1 MSDVND
7 IDITQEDLL
16 NSYDSSSVDDGF
28 DDDDFDTDGF
38 ADDDTA
44 GASPV
49 FEEGSDAMTTKVNLD
64 GSETILSSGEADTDA
79 RELNEAEPL
88 QRQEETTPDS
98 EQQEQGSEE
107 NVSEEDTSDTAHEE
121 EATDSSEKAEESNDS
136 EKVETSPSPA
146 VNTLLGINTRPRPVF
161 THLKEANLP
170 DKLKVEDNS
179 VKDESSKAQGDVVAE
194 TEKEDQKRFEEEYNN
209 PILCP
214 YCGNELYSEKQS
226 DGVIFYL
233 HLEGGCHR
241 IFSSTEEI
249 EHIRERLEEEQKQ
262 LLKNRETYEA
272 AKKKETTDN
281 ASTSLQAS
289 KGSMVN
295 GNLNGTTGT
304 QTSPVQGSST
314 QSIPANSDASMATT
328 ANDSNNHSNENGE
341 DGSKDSTPTAEE
353 RTDTNGTSTSTPKS
367 SQSESSPSQTSEAN
381 NAVQKSNAVMTA
393 DNPISTLLALLQSQ
407 AQASGTSG
415 QKATALPSSLS
426 SGEVIMIYTLL
437 KSENDKMLQKIE
449 ALEKSI
455 IALQEH
461 PQITL
466 EDMQKTIQ
474 DTVKNLPEI
483 EKIGKLQEDAL
494 KLDAEKASINE
505 NIQALTESREKMDA
519 SVIRAEELWSQ
530 YVSSVKPLEKLH
542 TKLFELLPK
551 FDEYLKQVN
560 SQYMNIAKESEKR
573 AIKIANNFVDNSN
586 KFIKE
591 AKDKGF
597 LSKPKQPSTIDK
609 LYDYLIPSAIA
620 FAFMFIIVLLT
631 K

>member
-16 NSYDSSSVDDGF
+16 NSYDSSSVDDDF

-98 EQQEQGSEE
+98 DQQEQDSEE
-107 NVSEEDTSDTAHEE
+107 NASEEDTSDTESKEE
-121 EATDSSEKAEESNDS
+121 TPDSSESTEESNNS
-136 EKVETSPSPA
+136 EKDETSPVPA

-170 DKLKVEDNS
+170 NRLKETDKS
-179 VKDESSKAQGDVVAE
+179 STSESSKTQGDAVTE
-194 TEKEDQKRFEEEYNN
+194 NEKEAQKRFEEEYNN

-281 ASTSLQAS
+281 AGTSPQES
-289 KGSMVN
+289 KDSMEN

-304 QTSPVQGSST
+304 PTSPMQESST
-314 QSIPANSDASMATT
+314 QSTPVNSNASMTT
-328 ANDSNNHSNENGE
+328 ANDSNNHLDENSEG
-341 DGSKDSTPTAEE
+341 GSKDGTPTTEGS
-353 RTDTNGTSTSTPKS
+353 TDTNGTPTSTQKS
-367 SQSESSPSQTSEAN
+367 SHPESSPSQTSEAN
-381 NAVQKSNAVMTA
+381 NTVPGNNAVMVA

-407 AQASGTSG
+407 ASGATG
-415 QKATALPSSLS
+415 QKATTLPASLS

-449 ALEKSI
+449 SLEKSI
-455 IALQEH
+455 TALQEH

-474 DTVKNLPEI
+474 DTVKSLPEI

-494 KLDAEKASINE
+494 KLDAEKASLNE

-542 TKLFELLPK
+542 TKLSELLPK
-551 FDEYLKQVN
+551 FDEYLKQIN
-560 SQYMNIAKESEKR
+560 NQYMNIAKESETR